1 MPEDMPRDFDSA
13 ALVAAL
19 REAFGERVSTAPAV
33 REQHG
38 RDESA
43 HPVMPPDAV
52 LFAESAGDVAR
63 AVRICA
69 AHRAPVI
76 AFGTGTALEGH
87 VQAVRGGLTIDMS
100 RMNRILEV
108 VPEDQLAVVEA
119 GTTRERLN
127 AHLRDTGLFFP
138 VDPGADAS
146 LGGMAATGASGTTT
160 VRYGAMRENVLAMT
174 VVTADGEIRRLGGRA
189 RKSSAGYD
197 LVHLMIG
204 SEGTLGIIT
213 DLTLRLHGIP
223 EAIAAGVVA
232 FDDLDRM
239 VEAVTLAIQSEVPLA
254 RIELVD
260 ELAMTAINHFGGLD
274 RPVKPHLFLEFHG
287 FADTIGH
294 DIRRFEEIARE
305 FGGEAFEAETTT
317 EGRNRLWKARHQ
329 LLHAARQLN
338 PGRIGLITDV
348 CVPISKLA
356 ESIRETRRDLAESG
370 IVSAIVGHV
379 GDGNYHTTLWID
391 PADEEGLARARGII
405 ERMAERAIAA
415 GGTITGEHGI
425 GLGKMR
431 LLAREHPSAIP
442 LMRAVKKALD
452 PLGILNPGKVLAEE

>member
-1 MPEDMPRDFDSA
+1 MADDVSRRFDRTAFLA
-13 ALVAAL
+13 ALEK
-19 REAFGERVSTAPAV
+19 RFGEKLSTAPAV

-43 HPVMPPDAV
+43 HPAMPPDAV
-52 LFAESAGDVAR
+52 LFAESREDVVA
-63 AVRICA
+63 AVRLCRE
-69 AHRAPVI
+69 HRAPLI
-76 AFGTGTALEGH
+76 PFGTGTSLEGH
-87 VQAVRGGLTIDMS
+87 VHALFGGLSLDLS

-108 VPEDQLAVVEA
+108 AAEDQLAVVEA
-119 GTTRERLN
+119 GVTREQLN
-127 AHLRDTGLFFP
+127 THLRDTGLFFP

-160 VRYGAMRENVLAMT
+160 VRYGAMRENVRAMT
-174 VVTADGEIRRLGGRA
+174 VVTGTGEVVHLGSRA

-213 DLTLRLHGIP
+213 DLTVRLYGIP
-223 EAIAAGVVA
+223 EAIAAGVIA
-232 FDDLDRM
+232 FDDLERLVD
-239 VEAVTLAIQSEVPLA
+239 AVILAIQSGLPLA

-260 ELAMTAINHFGGLD
+260 ELAMMAINHFAGLE
-274 RPVKPHLFLEFHG
+274 RPTKPHLFLEFHG
-287 FADTIGH
+287 FADTIAA
-294 DIRRFEEIARE
+294 DIARFEQLARE

-329 LLHAARQLN
+329 LLYAGRQLN
-338 PGRIGLITDV
+338 PGKLGLITDV

-379 GDGNYHTTLWID
+379 GDGNYHTTLWVD
-391 PADEEGLARARGII
+391 PASEEEIARARGVIA
-405 ERMAERAIAA
+405 RMAERALAL
-415 GGTITGEHGI
+415 GGTVTGEHGI
-425 GLGKMR
+425 GIGKKK
-431 LLAREHPSAIP
+431 LLEKEHGDAIG
-442 LMRAVKKALD
+442 LMRAVKRALD
-452 PLGILNPGKVLAEE
+452 PDGILNPGKIFDA